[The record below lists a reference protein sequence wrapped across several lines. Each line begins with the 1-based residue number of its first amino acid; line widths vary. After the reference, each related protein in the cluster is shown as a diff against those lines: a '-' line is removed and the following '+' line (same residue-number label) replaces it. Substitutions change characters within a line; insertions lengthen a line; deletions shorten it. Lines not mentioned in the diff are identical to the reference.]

1 MRHGRFRC
9 QRLWSELAVDADEV
23 AFGQSR
29 QPEAKIAAMRRKL
42 LMALGLTALI
52 VASLHVG
59 TRVIGR
65 RMLIAQCAKDDG
77 VLEDRGV
84 FGESRCVV
92 R

>member
-1 MRHGRFRC
+1 
-9 QRLWSELAVDADEV
+9 
-23 AFGQSR
+23 
-29 QPEAKIAAMRRKL
+29 MRRKL
-42 LMALGLTALI
+42 LMALGVMALI
-52 VASLHVG
+52 AASLHVG

-65 RMLIAQCAKDDG
+65 RMLIAQCAKDNG